1 MTTPASATL
10 SRSLGT
16 PTFGVI
22 VLLLFGF
29 SFSEEM
35 VTAVLEAFGRDDT
48 AAPVIVIAVDA
59 VILFGVGLF
68 KRKIDRIDGGAPGL
82 WGWWWTGTAA
92 IMLCDV
98 VLALVSTHPP
108 VWVDQLLALLLAV
121 AMGLVLVATLNA
133 DPLTLFSA
141 RKRAEMPLDWQ
152 RVRAVVPLV
161 VGSYA
166 AYAGAAL
173 WWDYRSLDVMRT
185 LDPATA
191 AAALDLPLSER
202 GQFYVFSCWGAV
214 SPRYFEQ
221 MTYVIPALLITL
233 GIEAGFFRR
242 YRHDPVER
250 VATGVTVMVMS
261 LGLVGALSTLPW
273 EGVGCGQVLSKW
285 HEYIVFVLTLQGVFM
300 GLATLIWQ
308 LLVALPD
315 AKPEP
320 ARDDG

>member
-1 MTTPASATL
+1 MTTSPATA
-10 SRSLGT
+10 SRSLGA
-16 PTFGVI
+16 PVFGVI
-22 VLLLFGF
+22 FLLLFGY
-29 SFSEEM
+29 SFSEEI

-48 AAPVIVIAVDA
+48 GAPAIVIAVDA
-59 VILFGVGLF
+59 VILLAVGLL
-68 KRKIDRIDGGAPGL
+68 KRTIDRIDGGAPGL
-82 WGWWWTGTAA
+82 WGWWWTGAGV
-92 IMLCDV
+92 ILLCDV
-98 VLALVSTHPP
+98 VLAVVSTHPP
-108 VWVDQLLALLLAV
+108 VGVDQLLALLLAL
-121 AMGLVLVATLNA
+121 AMGLVLVSSLNA

-141 RKRAEMPLDWQ
+141 RRRAEMPLDWQ

-161 VGSYA
+161 IGSYA

-191 AAALDLPLSER
+191 AAAQDIPLSQR

-242 YRHDPVER
+242 YRHDPIER

-315 AKPEP
+315 AGPKP
-320 ARDDG
+320 AGDDG